1 MIIDIVEI
9 ISCFDGLLWIN
20 GIFEVLIKWIITVWD
35 IIPYANQP
43 VWNNVDFS
51 IVLNFIITHNA
62 KKHSKS
68 NIVLIVPNINMFFF
82 ISLVFHFFGFNKYSV
97 STLSNGIPICAK
109 SFSKFCIN
117 MCTGSI
123 GKNGRT
129 KLAIIIESIFPKF
142 PLVAIFIYF
151 NIFVNVFL
159 PIITPFSSTFKSFSS
174 RIMSAVSLA
183 ISTAVSTDIPTS
195 DCFNGG
201 LSFIP
206 SPM

>member
-51 IVLNFIITHNA
+51 IVLNFIINHNA

-82 ISLVFHFFGFNKYSV
+82 ISLVFHFSGFVNILYLHYQTAFLFAQSRLV
-97 STLSNGIPICAK
+97 NFVLICALEA
-109 SFSKFCIN
+109 
-117 MCTGSI
+117 
-123 GKNGRT
+123 
-129 KLAIIIESIFPKF
+129 LAKTEE
-142 PLVAIFIYF
+142 
-151 NIFVNVFL
+151 
-159 PIITPFSSTFKSFSS
+159 
-174 RIMSAVSLA
+174 
-183 ISTAVSTDIPTS
+183 
-195 DCFNGG
+195 
-201 LSFIP
+201 LSWQLL
-206 SPM
+206 